1 MVPKV
6 YGVDRTIAE
15 LKRVEPTAIKG
26 IRADLRSAA
35 EPIATTIMSA
45 IPGDAPIRGM
55 RHKGRTGWNKG
66 AVKARVKT
74 DFSRKAS
81 NRGYAIVSIWVG
93 GRRAKK
99 GQAPTPGTAALQ
111 MADMAGR
118 GTGFKTP
125 KGRAMINA
133 LNNAPSR
140 YVWKKAEQQV
150 PNVSRE
156 ILISLE
162 KTSAKINKN
171 LVVK

>member
-6 YGVDRTIAE
+6 YGIDRTIRE
-15 LKRVEPTAIKG
+15 LKQVEPTAIKG
-26 IRADLRSAA
+26 VRKDLRSAA
-35 EPIATTIMSA
+35 EPIATTIYSA
-45 IPGDAPIRGM
+45 LPSEAPIRGM
-55 RHKGRTGWNKG
+55 RHKGRTGWDKS
-66 AVKARVKT
+66 AIKAKVKT

-99 GQAPTPGTAALQ
+99 GQAPVRGTAALQ

-118 GTGFKTP
+118 GKGFKTP
-125 KGRAMINA
+125 SGKGMIQA
-133 LNNAPSR
+133 LSDSPSR
-140 YVWKKAEQQV
+140 YVWKKAEQQI
-150 PNVSRE
+150 PQISAE
-156 ILISLE
+156 ILLSLE